1 MAGKKVKAK
10 LKLIIEGGKATPAP
24 PLGPT
29 LAPHGINIAQFCNEF
44 NQKTKDLEGIEVP
57 VYLTIYEDKSFEMK
71 IGTPPISTLI
81 KLALKLERGSHEP
94 GREIVGKLSKKQVR
108 EIAEKKLSELNTDN
122 LEKAMKIVEGV
133 ARSMGVVIVDEER

>member
-1 MAGKKVKAK
+1 MASKKVKAK
-10 LKLIIEGGKATPAP
+10 IKLIIEGGKATPAP

-29 LAPHGINIAQFCNEF
+29 LAPYGINIAQFCNEF

-81 KLALKLERGSHEP
+81 KLALKLERGSREP

-122 LEKAMKIVEGV
+122 IEKAMKIVEGV